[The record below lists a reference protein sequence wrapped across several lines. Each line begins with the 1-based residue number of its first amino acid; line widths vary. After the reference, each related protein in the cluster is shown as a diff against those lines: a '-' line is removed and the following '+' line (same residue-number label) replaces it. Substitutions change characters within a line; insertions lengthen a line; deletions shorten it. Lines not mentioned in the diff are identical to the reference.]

1 MCNLAKNSFI
11 FIVGEDFSGVPINF
25 TIAGE
30 MANIPDVPAQSVNIT
45 IFDDNIVENF
55 EFINLRLTTENPNIV
70 LVDQNVAVLEISD
83 NDGII
88 NYLQLVSIY
97 IVINVIFPTIIVAII
112 DFEQFNYTFPEGS
125 TGSVCVT
132 IMNPVILGMEVSL
145 FPRTFCM
152 FIVHD
157 IHSQS

>member
-1 MCNLAKNSFI
+1 MHI
-11 FIVGEDFSGVPINF
+11 F
-25 TIAGE
+25 
-30 MANIPDVPAQSVNIT
+30 
-45 IFDDNIVENF
+45 
-55 EFINLRLTTENPNIV
+55 L
-70 LVDQNVAVLEISD
+70 
-83 NDGII
+83 
-88 NYLQLVSIY
+88 
-97 IVINVIFPTIIVAII
+97 TIILVAII

-132 IMNPVILGMEVSL
+132 IVNPVILGMEVSL